1 MQIKIFARRRG
12 ASDGLPA
19 AVRSLN
25 MIKLTKR
32 VGGIAPSMTL
42 AMSAKSAEM
51 KAAGEKVINFG
62 VGEPD
67 FNTPA
72 NIIQAAKDAMDKGY
86 TKYVAAAGLPAL
98 KKAVC
103 EKFKRDNGLDYK
115 PSQIVICNGGK
126 HAIFNAVAA
135 VVEEGDE
142 VIIPSPYWLTYPE
155 VVRFFGAV
163 PRYVATT
170 RENGFKMTAEQ
181 LEEAITPKTAMLIFN
196 SPCNPTGAV
205 YSEDEIKAIAAVC
218 ERHNLC
224 VLSDEMYE
232 KLVYDG
238 LSHYSIAQVSPRM
251 KELTIIVNGASKSY
265 AMTGWRLGYLAA
277 AEHVAKAIGSFQSH
291 ATSNVNTITQY
302 AGLAALEGD
311 QQPMYDMVEAFAARR
326 EKMMEIL
333 EGYRGVGLDYVR
345 PEGAFY
351 VMLVVDKFYG
361 RSNSRKK
368 IEGSM
373 DFAME
378 LLADEKVAATPGVCF
393 GDDECIRLSYALS
406 LEEMEE
412 GLERIKRFCLSL
424 K

>member
-1 MQIKIFARRRG
+1 
-12 ASDGLPA
+12 
-19 AVRSLN
+19 

-32 VGGIAPSMTL
+32 VSNIAPSMTL

-67 FNTPA
+67 FNTPE

-103 EKFKRDNGLDYK
+103 EKFKRDNNLDYK
-115 PSQIVICNGGK
+115 PSQIVISNGGK
-126 HAIFNAVAA
+126 HAILNAVAA

-155 VVRFFGAV
+155 VVRFFGGV
-163 PRYVATT
+163 PKYVETS
-170 RENGFKMTAEQ
+170 RENDFKMTAEQ
-181 LEEAITPKTAMLIFN
+181 LEAAITPKTAMLIFN

-205 YSEDEIKAIAAVC
+205 YSEEEIKAIAAVC
-218 ERHNLC
+218 EKHELC
-224 VLSDEMYE
+224 VLSDEIYE

-238 LSHYSIAQVSPRM
+238 LKHYSIAEVSLKM
-251 KELTIIVNGASKSY
+251 KELTILVNGVSKSY

-302 AGLAALEGD
+302 AALAALEGD
-311 QQPMYDMVEAFAARR
+311 QQPMADMVKAFAARR
-326 EKMMEIL
+326 VKMMDIL
-333 EGYRGVGLDYVR
+333 DGYKQFGLDYVK

-351 VMLVVDKFYG
+351 VMLVCDKFYG
-361 RSNSRKK
+361 KSLGDKK

-378 LLADEKVAATPGVCF
+378 LLAAQKVAATPGICF
-393 GDDECIRLSYALS
+393 GDDSCIRLSYALS
-406 LEEMEE
+406 VEEMEE
-412 GLERIKRFCLSL
+412 GLERIKAFCLSL

>member
-1 MQIKIFARRRG
+1 M
-12 ASDGLPA
+12 
-19 AVRSLN
+19 LN

-32 VGGIAPSMTL
+32 VSEISPSMTL

-67 FNTPA
+67 FITPEH
-72 NIIQAAKDAMDKGY
+72 IIQAAKDAMDAGY

-103 EKFKRDNGLDYK
+103 KKFARENGLEYD
-115 PSQIVICNGGK
+115 PSQIVISNGGK
-126 HAIFNAVAA
+126 HAILNAVAA

-155 VVRFFGAV
+155 VVRFFGGV
-163 PRYVATT
+163 PVYVPTT

-181 LEEAITPKTAMLIFN
+181 LEAAITPKTAMLIFN

-205 YSEDEIKAIAAVC
+205 YSEEEIKAIAAVC
-218 ERHNLC
+218 EKHELC

-232 KLVYDG
+232 KLIYDG
-238 LSHYSIAQVSPRM
+238 LKHYSIAQVSPKM
-251 KELTIIVNGASKSY
+251 KELTILVNGVSKSY

-277 AEHVAKAIGSFQSH
+277 SAPVAKAIGSFQSH

-302 AGLAALEGD
+302 AALAALEGD
-311 QQPMYDMVEAFAARR
+311 QQPLEDMVKAFAGRR
-326 EKMMEIL
+326 LKMLEIL
-333 EGYRGVGLDYVR
+333 DGYKSLGLDYVK

-361 RSNSRKK
+361 KSCGAKK

-373 DFAME
+373 DFSMG
-378 LLADEKVAATPGVCF
+378 LLAEQKVAATPGICF
-393 GDDECIRLSYALS
+393 GDDSCIRLSYALS

-412 GLERIKRFCLSL
+412 GLCRIKDFCLGL